1 MGKGYWYGTYY
12 DQLIHEGPIMVLD
25 GSAKGKYLSSVKGQV
40 YATSS
45 DEIIRV
51 WANKWRDDKIAFGTG
66 PRCRAKETY
75 FLHRNGCFNRT
86 ALKGQEEFIMEKV
99 KGGKGFRLQDHR
111 GRYMWIK
118 SGKNSLEV
126 EKHKSTI
133 FAFVK
138 HVNSDN
144 AHRHEFW
151 GPVHIT
157 RNQSDRPA
165 TITVNITVGV
175 QRTKSSSHSES
186 IAVGV
191 AATMKTFGG
200 NLETT
205 VSTQFSS
212 EWSKTV
218 EEGITKKLSVG
229 FSSTVQPGRAVAYR
243 QKCVRWSF
251 DDLDDIELMSPE
263 IKLVEVPYNYEDMTK
278 SQQDAWWESRKRK
291 RADSAGR
298 CGKRTC
304 YGL

>member
-1 MGKGYWYGTYY
+1 MC
-12 DQLIHEGPIMVLD
+12 LD
-25 GSAKGKYLSSVKGQV
+25 GSAKGKYLSSIKGQV
-40 YATSS
+40 YATSN
-45 DEIIRV
+45 DEDIRV
-51 WANKWRDDKIAFGTG
+51 WANKWRDDKLAFGTG
-66 PRCRAKETY
+66 SRCKAKETY

-86 ALKGQEEFIMEKV
+86 KLKNQEEFIMEKV

-111 GRYMWIK
+111 GRYMYIDG
-118 SGKNSLEV
+118 SKNSLEV

-138 HVNSDN
+138 RVDPDK

-157 RNQSDRPA
+157 RNESDYAA
-165 TITVNITVGV
+165 TITVDITVGV
-175 QRTKSSSHSES
+175 QRSKSSSHTES
-186 IAVGV
+186 ISVGV

-205 VSTQFSS
+205 VSTEFSS

-218 EEGITKKLSVG
+218 EEGLQKKLSVG
-229 FSSTVQPGRAVAYR
+229 FSSTVQPGCAVAYR

-251 DDLDDIELMSPE
+251 DCVDDIELMTPV
-263 IKLVEVPYNYEDMTK
+263 IKLVQVPDNYEDMTQ
-278 SQQDAWWESRKRK
+278 SEQDAWWESRKRK
-291 RADSAGR
+291 RAESAGR
-298 CGKRTC
+298 CGKRIC